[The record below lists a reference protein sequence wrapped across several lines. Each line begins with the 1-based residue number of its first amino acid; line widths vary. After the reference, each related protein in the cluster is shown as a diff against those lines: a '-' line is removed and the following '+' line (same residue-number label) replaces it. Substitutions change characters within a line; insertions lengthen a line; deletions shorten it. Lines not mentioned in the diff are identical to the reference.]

1 MMRYTMLDPPLN
13 LTMTDSTF
21 EFLVES
27 LIEEINSHP
36 HKDELIELMF
46 DQAFDEMTTPYMD

>member
-1 MMRYTMLDPPLN
+1 
-13 LTMTDSTF
+13 MTDSTY

-36 HKDELIELMF
+36 NKDELIELMF
-46 DQAFDEMTTPYMD
+46 DQIQDDMTTTYLD

>member
-1 MMRYTMLDPPLN
+1 MKRYTTLDPPPN
-13 LTMTDSTF
+13 LTMTDSTY

-36 HKDELIELMF
+36 NKDELIELMF
-46 DQAFDEMTTPYMD
+46 DQIQDDMTTTYLD

>member
-1 MMRYTMLDPPLN
+1 
-13 LTMTDSTF
+13 MTDSTY

-36 HKDELIELMF
+36 HKDELIKLMF
-46 DQAFDEMTTPYMD
+46 DQLQDDMTTTYLD

>member
-1 MMRYTMLDPPLN
+1 MKRYTTLDPPPN
-13 LTMTDSTF
+13 LTMTDSTY

-46 DQAFDEMTTPYMD
+46 DQIQDDMTTTYLD